1 MRFLCIFL
9 RFYAIL
15 CQKLQNFPQ
24 LFAKSCERP
33 CKNFVLVFDFVAV
46 SQNSPAKSRFAPIR
60 SARRG
65 AAAAG
70 RGTERTPSRTPERTP
85 SRRECAVWE
94 RVVCYRKD
102 TQPNGTAAQG
112 TWRRPKGHPA
122 GHPAGHPKGHPAA
135 GSMVLWCVLIVC
147 GVLPKGHPT
156 EWHSGARNVAPPE
169 RTPSRTPSRTPERTP
184 SRREYGVGVC
194 SDSWWCVM
202 AANL

>member
-46 SQNSPAKSRFAPIR
+46 SQNSPAKSRYAPIR

-70 RGTERTPSRTPERTP
+70 RGTERTPSRTPARMAR
-85 SRRECAVWE
+85 RREERCAATL
-94 RVVCYRKD
+94 D
-102 TQPNGTAAQG
+102 GAALV
-112 TWRRPKGHPA
+112 A
-122 GHPAGHPKGHPAA
+122 
-135 GSMVLWCVLIVC
+135 S
-147 GVLPKGHPT
+147 
-156 EWHSGARNVAPPE
+156 EWHGGARYDAPQPWLLTALVAYAYCPCCV
-169 RTPSRTPSRTPERTP
+169 RMAR
-184 SRREYGVGVC
+184 RREVRC
-194 SDSWWCVM
+194 
-202 AANL
+202 AATLAAYVPLTCD

>member
-15 CQKLQNFPQ
+15 CQKLQNFTQ

-46 SQNSPAKSRFAPIR
+46 SQNSPAKSRCTPIR

-70 RGTERTPSRTPERTP
+70 RGTERPPRGTPRGTPDRTAWRPE
-85 SRRECAVWE
+85 E
-94 RVVCYRKD
+94 RK
-102 TQPNGTAAQG
+102 AA
-112 TWRRPKGHPA
+112 PKGHPE
-122 GHPAGHPKGHPAA
+122 GHPEGHPAA
-135 GSMVLWCVLIVC
+135 GSMVLACVMIVC

-156 EWHSGARNVAPPE
+156 AWLGGPRNVRPP
-169 RTPSRTPSRTPERTP
+169 PKGHPEGHP
-184 SRREYGVGVC
+184 AAGSMVLACVLIVC
-194 SDSWWCVM
+194 GLLCQ
-202 AANL
+202 LICR